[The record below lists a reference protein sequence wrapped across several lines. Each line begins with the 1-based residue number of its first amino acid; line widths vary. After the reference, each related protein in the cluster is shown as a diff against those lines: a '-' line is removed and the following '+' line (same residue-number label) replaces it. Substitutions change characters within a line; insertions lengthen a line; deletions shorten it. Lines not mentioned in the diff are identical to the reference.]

1 MISDIM
7 RRISMLNTL
16 KNLTEKEMEEL
27 EFYKIIM
34 RAIII
39 IFRSKN
45 YMTMTPIKLSNC
57 SVKSAKEFA
66 KPLGLHIVE
75 SKDSLYLSFAKEV
88 EI

>member
-16 KNLTEKEMEEL
+16 KNPTEKEMEEL

-39 IFRSKN
+39 IFK
-45 YMTMTPIKLSNC
+45 SN
-57 SVKSAKEFA
+57 
-66 KPLGLHIVE
+66 I
-75 SKDSLYLSFAKEV
+75 
-88 EI
+88 

>member
-16 KNLTEKEMEEL
+16 KNPTEKEMEEL
-27 EFYKIIM
+27 EFYKVLMRVII
-34 RAIII
+34 A

-57 SVKSAKEFA
+57 SVTSAKEFA
-66 KPLGLHIVE
+66 ESLGLHIVE